1 MKVSESI
8 IQLKRQSNEDN
19 HAHNIATIII
29 FEIHLNTFTR
39 TRTCIVQFRNDIME
53 NLVIFFITNNIQL
66 KIHSQGLC
74 WMRLKFSEFRFYAL
88 DVSNF
93 SVFTPPINRRHSFRY
108 KMILKIY
115 QSNWES
121 LSTCTNVFKIENPI

>member
-19 HAHNIATIII
+19 HAHNIATTIILQ
-29 FEIHLNTFTR
+29 IHLNTFTR
-39 TRTCIVQFRNDIME
+39 TRTCIVQIGNDIME

-74 WMRLKFSEFRFYAL
+74 WIGCVQLFAILMMERLPCTRYSL
-88 DVSNF
+88 
-93 SVFTPPINRRHSFRY
+93 RR
-108 KMILKIY
+108 L
-115 QSNWES
+115 
-121 LSTCTNVFKIENPI
+121 IEDIHLGTK

>member
-19 HAHNIATIII
+19 HAHNIATTIILQ
-29 FEIHLNTFTR
+29 IHLNTFTR
-39 TRTCIVQFRNDIME
+39 TRTCIVQIGNDIME

-74 WMRLKFSEFRFYAL
+74 RIGCFQPFCCFDHGET
-88 DVSNF
+88 
-93 SVFTPPINRRHSFRY
+93 SVYSLFTPPINRRHSFRY

-121 LSTCTNVFKIENPI
+121 LSTCTNVSKIENPI